1 MPPIVSESTPCPEK
15 RFKMDH
21 NKRGYLVVVDNH
33 TFNNPG
39 CSDLTGSEH
48 DVKNLIETFV
58 YNFDFE
64 LVLKQNQTK
73 AQMIDLM
80 KRFAQEVDHS
90 NRDCFM
96 AVFLSHGFTNAKNEQ
111 LICAFDKDFLLADL
125 TDPFITCSTLDGK
138 PKIFFCDLCRG
149 SKSGTPSMPKR
160 CRRCHLK
167 IKQLQWQEMHLN
179 EQTKREKSSLARKS
193 FYLALALVMDTSVV
207 SCFCK

>member
-1 MPPIVSESTPCPEK
+1 MSFLTSWWRGSSTED
-15 RFKMDH
+15 RLKMDH
-21 NKRGYLVVVDNH
+21 EKRGYLVIIDNH

-48 DVKNLIETFV
+48 DVNNLVETFV

-96 AVFLSHGFTNAKNEQ
+96 AVFLSHGFTNAKNEEYMCSIDKCKCSDQ
-111 LICAFDKDFLLADL
+111 CVCVSPRKCDCSDGCICSRVLLADL
-125 TDPFITCSTLDGK
+125 TEPFITCSTLDGK
-138 PKIFFCDLCRG
+138 PKLFFCDLCRG
-149 SKSGTPSMPKR
+149 G
-160 CRRCHLK
+160 
-167 IKQLQWQEMHLN
+167 
-179 EQTKREKSSLARKS
+179 KREPEYAKEIPS
-193 FYLALALVMDTSVV
+193 F
-207 SCFCK
+207 